1 MKGYRLKRQPK
12 KLPTVANIRPLRVVN
27 YGASFFSAPIYGR
40 RASRLGLVSIMRNV
54 DSPDVKF
61 VTVLSLQLM
70 RTIFWKCKQ

>member
-40 RASRLGLVSIMRNV
+40 RASRLGLVSIMRNALTWCQICNR
-54 DSPDVKF
+54 F
-61 VTVLSLQLM
+61 VFAVNENNFL
-70 RTIFWKCKQ
+70 KV